1 MSKRAVTTVKRCAN
15 RLLHAASNFP
25 VVYPLCKRIVDL
37 HNNENNG
44 DPAING
50 ELCFLRERLLG
61 ASVAFDI
68 GANVGD
74 WTALALETNSGL
86 RIHCF
91 EPCRKTFLAL
101 SAREFP
107 GGVVR
112 NQFALGDEPGTA
124 VLHVTGE
131 VEQGGGGCNSLH
143 FRKDLVNSG
152 YRTETVRVETF
163 DLYCK
168 EAGIGVVD
176 LVKIDTEGNELRVL
190 MGMRE
195 ALREG
200 RVGAVQFEYG
210 GTYVD
215 ARIWLRDIWEFVEG
229 LGSGYRIYKLYPD
242 GPRRISEYKSALE
255 NFQYANYALLREI

>member
-1 MSKRAVTTVKRCAN
+1 VSKRALPTIKRSVN
-15 RLLHAASNFP
+15 RLLHAASHLP

-50 ELCFLRERLLG
+50 ELRFLRERLRG

-91 EPCRKTFLAL
+91 EPCSETFLAL
-101 SAREFP
+101 SARRFP
-107 GGVVR
+107 GEVVR
-112 NQFALGDEPGTA
+112 NQIALGDEPGTA

-131 VEQGGGGCNSLH
+131 VERGGGNSLH
-143 FRKDLVNSG
+143 FRKDLVNSGG

-195 ALREG
+195 ALRSG
-200 RVGAVQFEYG
+200 RVGGVQFEYG

-215 ARIWLRDIWEFVEG
+215 ARIWLRDIWEYIEG

-242 GPRRISEYKSALE
+242 GPRWIPEYKSALE